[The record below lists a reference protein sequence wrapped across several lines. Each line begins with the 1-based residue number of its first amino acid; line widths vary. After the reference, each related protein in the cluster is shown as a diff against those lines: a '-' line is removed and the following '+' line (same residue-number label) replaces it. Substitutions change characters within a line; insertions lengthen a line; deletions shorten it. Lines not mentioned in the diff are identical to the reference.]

1 MVARLVGWLVGLL
14 FGWLVRPERSVGL
27 SYKKRQEFTL
37 EHAASIGAL
46 VKTVHHTCKVTGS
59 LFDLGMED
67 LLNCR

>member
-14 FGWLVRPERSVGL
+14 FGWLVRLERSVGL

-46 VKTVHHTCKVTGS
+46 VKTVDH
-59 LFDLGMED
+59 M
-67 LLNCR
+67 